1 MIQND
6 EWLTPDTSFDPNS
19 YNGLPVKIKTKIGTE
34 VVGTLKFEGEN
45 GRKQIKV
52 KASYNRSPFPD
63 IIENKSFY
71 LTQDQLN
78 EFHDKPTSCVLIAS
92 T

>member
-19 YNGLPVKIKTKIGTE
+19 YDGLPVKIKTKFGTE
-34 VVGTLKFEGEN
+34 VLGTLKFESKNE
-45 GRKQIKV
+45 REQIKV
-52 KASYNRSPFPD
+52 KASYNRNPFPD
-63 IIENKSFY
+63 GIANKSFC

-78 EFHDKPTSCVLIAS
+78 EFHDKPTSCVLIAPH
-92 T
+92 